1 MMDVSGKPLAFTK
14 DGGLIIFDTIE
25 ECRACDW
32 KKLKLSRI
40 IVSPRYVFED
50 WNEAETKI
58 ERYEKLLEENDIDY
72 HDE

>member
-1 MMDVSGKPLAFTK
+1 MIDVSGKPLAFTK
-14 DGGLIIFDTIE
+14 DGGLVIFDTIE

-32 KKLKLSRI
+32 KKLNLSRI

-58 ERYEKLLEENDIDY
+58 ERYEKLLEENDINY
-72 HDE
+72 HEE